1 MTIYK
6 GDLVLH
12 TLSKLYFI
20 CENNQ
25 QAKWMNMNRYY
36 QWVPSDTVPKSYHAK
51 N

>member
-1 MTIYK
+1 MTISK

-12 TLSKLYFI
+12 TLSNLYFI

-25 QAKWMNMNRYY
+25 QARWMNSNPYY
-36 QWVPSDTVPKSYHAK
+36 QSVPSDAVPASYHAK